1 MSVLESVERDLKAIA
16 KRDKA
21 LADSALAAAARQ
33 LAHELDDPGNS
44 ATSKSMC
51 AGRLMEAM
59 DRLRELMPP
68 EEEKDSLDEFA
79 RRRAER
85 RGAEAAG

>member
-1 MSVLESVERDLKAIA
+1 MSVVESVERDLKEIA

-21 LADSALAAAARQ
+21 LAGSALAATARQ
-33 LAHELDDPGNS
+33 LAQELDDPGNS

-59 DRLRELMPP
+59 DRLHELLPP
-68 EEEKDSLDEFA
+68 EEEQDSLDELA
-79 RRRAER
+79 RRRAKR
-85 RGAEAAG
+85 RGAAATA